1 MPAARPAT
9 TRTRAPRPGSGTL
22 GGRRSASYRR
32 DGRADAWARD
42 PATGVHSVHFN
53 VDTVYTAVHA
63 CRMRR
68 KPPTRYHHGDL
79 RHALVEGALRLLQTR
94 TSAELSLRS
103 VARLA
108 GVSPNAPYRHFES
121 KDALLASVAEEGFRR
136 LTAITAAAQG
146 PPRKRLG
153 LMATAYVRFATDN
166 PRLYG
171 LMFGPA
177 LNGWDRYEGLVAAGD
192 ASFQVVVEAVAHAT
206 GADMDRAARDAILAW
221 SAVHG

>member
-1 MPAARPAT
+1 
-9 TRTRAPRPGSGTL
+9 
-22 GGRRSASYRR
+22 
-32 DGRADAWARD
+32 
-42 PATGVHSVHFN
+42 
-53 VDTVYTAVHA
+53 
-63 CRMRR
+63 MRR

-79 RHALVEGALRLLQTR
+79 RQALVEGALRLLQTR
-94 TSAELSLRS
+94 ASAELSLRS

-136 LTAITAAAQG
+136 LTAITAAAKG

-166 PRLYG
+166 PRLYS
-171 LMFGPA
+171 LMFGPV
-177 LNGWDRYEGLVAAGD
+177 LNGWERYEGLVAAGD
-192 ASFQVVVEAVAHAT
+192 ESFQVVVDAVAHAT

-221 SAVHG
+221 SAVHGYAMLAIDGHLKSCSVHPIPPPEALARIITARRGGTG